1 MVAQERVIRTTQGRS
16 SIELTAEVERIVARS
31 GIRQGL
37 CHVFVHHTSASLMLC
52 ENADPTVRRDLEVL
66 YGTLGAGRRPPVS
79 PHDRRPR

>member
-1 MVAQERVIRTTQGRS
+1 MVAQERIIHTTQGRS

-52 ENADPTVRRDLEVL
+52 ENADPTVRRDLAACR
-66 YGTLGAGRRPPVS
+66 T
-79 PHDRRPR
+79 